1 MCARLS
7 VACTLRLEH
16 GCLCLLLFKALCV
29 PQPAEWLVCTA
40 FRCNAFFLRRVL
52 LLFIPSFQFAGGYV
66 LLLVSAWFV
75 DIFIMTVRVLL
86 YMRRRF
92 SRGSADGTEGRGA
105 QENKKFSLPLL
116 AFPLMW
122 LIVFVILVTVA
133 SVQGSRDPVTKTVEV
148 RMWTYSRTSSRKE
161 IYWET

>member
-1 MCARLS
+1 M
-7 VACTLRLEH
+7 ACVHCVPLQ
-16 GCLCLLLFKALCV
+16 CLL
-29 PQPAEWLVCTA
+29 
-40 FRCNAFFLRRVL
+40 RHSL

-86 YMRRRF
+86 YLRRRF
-92 SRGSADGTEGRGA
+92 SRGSADGTEEGRGA

-122 LIVFVILVTVA
+122 LVVFVILVTVA

-148 RMWTYSRTSSRKE
+148 GMACILLEGRMHVSNE
-161 IYWET
+161 AFF